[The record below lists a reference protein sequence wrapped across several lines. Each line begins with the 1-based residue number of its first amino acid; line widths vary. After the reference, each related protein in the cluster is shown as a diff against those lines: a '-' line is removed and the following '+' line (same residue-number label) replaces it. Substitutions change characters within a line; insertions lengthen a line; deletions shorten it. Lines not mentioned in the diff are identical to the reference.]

1 MYQKLIYFKIQGEE
15 ALRNAYRH
23 EGLAY
28 YIVRP
33 GGLNDNLGGILGLT
47 IEQGTFS
54 SLLEACFSEHMT
66 LWASISPCNKHE
78 IFE

>member
-1 MYQKLIYFKIQGEE
+1 MDLPNWLFFQKLKRHLVFLEFKIQGEQ
-15 ALRNAYRH
+15 AVRNAYRH

-47 IEQGTFS
+47 IEQGTFLFLWKND
-54 SLLEACFSEHMT
+54 SLTA
-66 LWASISPCNKHE
+66 
-78 IFE
+78 

>member
-1 MYQKLIYFKIQGEE
+1 MYFKIQGEQ
-15 ALRNAYRH
+15 AVRNAYRH

-47 IEQGTFS
+47 VEQGTF
-54 SLLEACFSEHMT
+54 LF
-66 LWASISPCNKHE
+66 LWKYDPLTA
-78 IFE
+78 